1 MKLFYRLPSNI
12 YINDIG
18 TSLNYY
24 EMEKSR
30 QFEIHILRDT
40 VTNQE
45 TKFISFTTWQYGT
58 QSNRYFPYD
67 IDFLRENFYQI
78 YLEKSDGSYSCKL
91 RTKVREDGKRYGYPL
106 QTCKYLNSSV
116 LTYSGL
122 LTCFDNLDMETVDGK
137 YCIYYSSVGC
147 YNDSSNY
154 VYARQYPLTFT
165 SKNVVK
171 CVLTESENYRKQLG
185 VYKEV
190 DDKCVYHDGIEFWWC
205 LNQIQNNFYNP
216 ETNAIDFKLVIKD
229 FDTSSKVS
237 NAHYY
242 IESNKLVWQS
252 DLVQPPQGY
261 EPEYDI
267 NTGEQWKATNR
278 ITTDYNI
285 YRLPPWNGSK
295 CIYVFAQ
302 PYYPYFKLTGLATVK
317 YDEDENKWF
326 IYNGSGLKVYECNSQ
341 VEYFDNTQTYHF
353 DFIGTLSEDDRPE
366 IADGLDLSFY
376 TNFPLTKSFM
386 SIAVKDGYQDK
397 LKKIIEDHK
406 KSTGF
411 SNVVVFEK
419 PVFI

>member
-1 MKLFYRLPSNI
+1 MKLFYRLPMNI

-30 QFEIHILRDT
+30 QFEIHVLRDT
-40 VTNQE
+40 ETNHE
-45 TKFISFTTWQYGT
+45 TKFVSATIWQYGT

-106 QTCKYLNSSV
+106 QTCKYLNGSIQA
-116 LTYSGL
+116 YSGL
-122 LTCFDNLDMETVDGK
+122 LTCFDNIDMETTDGK
-137 YCIYYSSVGC
+137 YCIYYSSVGG
-147 YNDSSNY
+147 YNNSANY

-171 CVLTESENYRKQLG
+171 CVLTESANYRKQLG

-190 DDKCVYHDGIEFWWC
+190 DDKCVYHNGIKFWWC

-216 ETNAIDFKLVIKD
+216 ETNEIDFKLVIKD
-229 FDTSSKVS
+229 FDTSAKVS

-261 EPEYDI
+261 ELEYDI

-278 ITTDYNI
+278 ITTYYNI

-302 PYYPYFKLTGLATVK
+302 PYFSYFHLDDLATVK
-317 YDEDENKWF
+317 YSDDDKKWF
-326 IYNGSGLKVYECNSQ
+326 IYSNGIPIYECNSQ

-353 DFIGTLSEDDRPE
+353 DFIGTLSEDERQE

-376 TNFPLTKSFM
+376 TNFPLTKSFR
-386 SIAVKDGYQDK
+386 SIAVDDGYQDK
-397 LKKIIEDHK
+397 LKNIIEDHK
-406 KSTGF
+406 KATGF
-411 SNVVVFEK
+411 SDVVVFEK